1 MKFLKTQKVFQNG
14 LFVCLFRL
22 CGGVEMVFRDIKKAV
37 NVHRFDY
44 MILTGLSAAQAA
56 FYILHVRLEV
66 LVYLNLVT
74 NHIAGMQY
82 CCVIAL
88 SYVGSNLGS

>member
-1 MKFLKTQKVFQNG
+1 MKNLKTQKVFQNG
-14 LFVCLFRL
+14 KFVRLFRF
-22 CGGVEMVFRDIKKAV
+22 CDGVETVFRDIKKAV

-74 NHIAGMQY
+74 NHIAGMEN
-82 CCVIAL
+82 CSVIAL

>member
-22 CGGVEMVFRDIKKAV
+22 CGGVETVFRDIKKAV

-74 NHIAGMQY
+74 NHIAGMQNG
-82 CCVIAL
+82 CMVSF
-88 SYVGSNLGS
+88 SYIGSNL